1 MWFAYLKKPQFT
13 DDIWINLVRA
23 KAIGLVEIGSRLEV
37 TIFSEACLCKCAG
50 SKLAAWFASLGSG
63 VKFSYQSARTALRKL
78 VEYVLQLRFFASFI
92 LRMFISKG

>member
-1 MWFAYLKKPQFT
+1 MWFAYLKKSQFT

-50 SKLAAWFASLGSG
+50 SKLAAWFASLDSG
-63 VKFSYQSARTALRKL
+63 VKFSYQSAQTALQKL